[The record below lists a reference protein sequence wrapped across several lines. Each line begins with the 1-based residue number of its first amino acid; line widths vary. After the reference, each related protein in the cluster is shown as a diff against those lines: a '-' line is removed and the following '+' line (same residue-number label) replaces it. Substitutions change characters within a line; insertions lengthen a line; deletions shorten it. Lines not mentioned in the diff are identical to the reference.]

1 MISKGIY
8 KHYKGGEY
16 EVMRVG
22 RDSENLELVVIYR
35 ALYESEEFGP
45 NAIWVRPLKMF
56 EEKVVVDGVKQP
68 RFRKVD

>member
-16 EVMRVG
+16 EVMGVG
-22 RDSENLELVVIYR
+22 RDSESLELVVIYR

-56 EEKVVVDGVKQP
+56 EEMVEVDGLEQP
-68 RFRKVD
+68 RFKKID